1 MTGMMTRALLLANLV
16 LLTIGRADA
25 QNPVFQSNP
34 VFESEIRIV
43 EVAVVAKDSHD
54 EPVTDLT
61 TDDFQVLDNGVQQK
75 ILSFEKLW
83 YAPTAADGLP
93 IGLPPKR
100 RSVILL
106 DGVRQASPGV
116 IQNNSIQQSVSGML
130 KRIPQ
135 TPDTIAIFGL
145 GDELRMLHDFSP
157 LKFGL
162 RGAMDGYEGEP
173 IHVPADNWLL
183 WRVKALIDM
192 AHYLKDI
199 PGEKNLLWV
208 ATGFP
213 PPQDMQAVV
222 PAIRALIAARVALYP
237 VCLIS
242 PMAPPG
248 AYNRVDGVRELAEL
262 TGGRAYYSGDS
273 LADLLVAAMNDSREG
288 YLLSYTPNNY
298 HADGSVHDVKLRT
311 ERKGMEL
318 RYRPSYSADPAR
330 K

>member
-1 MTGMMTRALLLANLV
+1 VTRARNVLLATIIW
-16 LLTIGRADA
+16 LLPAAG
-25 QNPVFQSNP
+25 QNPVFQA
-34 VFESEIRIV
+34 EIRIV
-43 EVAVVAKDSHD
+43 EIAVVAKDSAD
-54 EPVTDLT
+54 APVTDLT
-61 TDDFQVLDNGVQQK
+61 ADDIHVFDNGAEQK
-75 ILSFEKLW
+75 MLSFDKLW
-83 YAPTAADGLP
+83 DAPKAADGLP

-100 RSVILL
+100 RWVILL
-106 DGVRQASPGV
+106 DGLRGPSPGV
-116 IQNNSIQQSVSGML
+116 IRNNYIQQAVSEML

-135 TPDTIAIFGL
+135 TADTIAIFAL

-183 WRVKALIDM
+183 WRVKGLVDLAY
-192 AHYLKDI
+192 YLKDI

-208 ATGFP
+208 STGFP
-213 PPQDMQAVV
+213 PPADMQQVMR
-222 PAIRALIAARVALYP
+222 AIRELAAARVSLYP

-242 PMAPPG
+242 PLAPVG

-288 YLLSYTPNNY
+288 YSLSYAPNNY
-298 HADGSVHDVKLRT
+298 QKDGSVHEVKLRT
-311 ERKGMEL
+311 DRKGVEL
-318 RYRPSYSADPAR
+318 RYRSAYSADSGA

>member
-1 MTGMMTRALLLANLV
+1 MTLFVMTRVRALSIATVIWLLPVA
-16 LLTIGRADA
+16 G
-25 QNPVFQSNP
+25 QNPVFQ
-34 VFESEIRIV
+34 SEIRIV
-43 EVAVVAKDSHD
+43 EVAIVAHDSKG

-61 TDDFQVLDNGVQQK
+61 ADDLRVFDNGAQQK
-75 ILSFEKLW
+75 ILSFDKLW
-83 YAPTAADGLP
+83 DAPLSADGLP

-100 RSVILL
+100 RTVILL
-106 DGVRQASPGV
+106 DGLRQPSPGV
-116 IQNNSIQQSVSGML
+116 IQDRDIQQSVSGML
-130 KRIPQ
+130 KTIPQ
-135 TPDTIAIFGL
+135 TADTIAIFAL
-145 GDELRMLHDFSP
+145 GDELRKLHDFSL

-173 IHVPADNWLL
+173 IHVPAANWLR

-213 PPQDMQAVV
+213 PPPDMQEVV
-222 PAIRALIAARVALYP
+222 PAIRELAAARVSLYP

-242 PMAPPG
+242 PLARVR
-248 AYNRVDGVRELAEL
+248 AYDRVDGVRELAEL

-273 LADLLVAAMNDSREG
+273 LAELLVAAMNDSREA
-288 YLLSYTPNNY
+288 YSLSYAPNNY
-298 HADGSVHDVKLRT
+298 QKDGSAHEVKLRT
-311 ERKGMEL
+311 ERKGLEL
-318 RYRPSYSADPAR
+318 RYRPAYFADSSA

>member
-1 MTGMMTRALLLANLV
+1 MTRARAMFVATAIWLLPAA
-16 LLTIGRADA
+16 G
-25 QNPVFQSNP
+25 QSPVFQ
-34 VFESEIRIV
+34 SEIRIV
-43 EVAVVAKDSHD
+43 DIAVVAKDSQD
-54 EPVTDLT
+54 APVADLT
-61 TDDFQVLDNGVQQK
+61 ADDIHVFDNGQEQK
-75 ILSFEKLW
+75 VLSFEKLW
-83 YAPTAADGLP
+83 YAPQAPDGLP

-100 RSVILL
+100 RWVVLL
-106 DGVRQASPGV
+106 DGLRQPSPGV
-116 IQNNSIQQSVSGML
+116 IQDKYIQQGVSEML

-135 TPDTIAIFGL
+135 TEDTIAIFGL

-162 RGAMDGYEGEP
+162 RGAVDGYEGEP
-173 IHVPADNWLL
+173 NHVPADNWLG

-199 PGEKNLLWV
+199 PGEKNLLCV

-213 PPQDMQAVV
+213 PPPDMQDVV
-222 PAIRALIAARVALYP
+222 PAIRELAAARVSLYP

-242 PMAPPG
+242 PLAPVR

-262 TGGRAYYSGDS
+262 TGGRAYYSGDN

-288 YLLSYTPNNY
+288 YALSYAPNNY
-298 HADGSVHDVKLRT
+298 RNDGSTHEVKLRT
-311 ERKGMEL
+311 DRKGVEL
-318 RYRPSYSADPAR
+318 RYRSAYSADSSV